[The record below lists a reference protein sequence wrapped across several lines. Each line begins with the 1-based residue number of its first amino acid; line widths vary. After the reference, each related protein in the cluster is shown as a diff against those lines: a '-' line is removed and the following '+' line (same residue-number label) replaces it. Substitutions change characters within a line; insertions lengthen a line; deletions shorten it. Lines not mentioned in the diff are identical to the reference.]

1 MIKTICRILIL
12 LLFNGCVQNSAFLG
26 PAITVAGTG
35 NIHQAGLSYV
45 SSKTVAKI
53 TGKTPVENIKTF
65 LKMREDDQNKDANNF
80 FNVVKKINKK
90 SGIKDLANQ

>member
-1 MIKTICRILIL
+1 MLIL

-26 PAITVAGTG
+26 PAVTVAGTG

-65 LKMREDDQNKDANNF
+65 LKMSEDDQNKDANNF

>member
-1 MIKTICRILIL
+1 MIKTICRMLIL

-26 PAITVAGTG
+26 PAVTVAGTG

-65 LKMREDDQNKDANNF
+65 LKMSEDDQNKDANNF

>member
-90 SGIKDLANQ
+90 SGIKNLANQ

>member
-1 MIKTICRILIL
+1 MFKIFNAIFFL
-12 LLFNGCVQNSAFLG
+12 LLLNGCVQSSAFLG
-26 PAITVAGTG
+26 PAVTVAGTG

-65 LKMREDDQNKDANNF
+65 LKMSEDDQNKDANNF

>member
-1 MIKTICRILIL
+1 MLIL
-12 LLFNGCVQNSAFLG
+12 LLFNGCVQNLAFLG
-26 PAITVAGTG
+26 PAVTVAGTG

-65 LKMREDDQNKDANNF
+65 LRMSEDDQNKDANNF